1 LLDGILHEA
10 KRIFGEESLEVR
22 SKKMWICYLNI
33 LLIVIKE
40 QGKYFTKSELLRY
53 GPKPL
58 RKADILDISV
68 RHLLILGKL
77 HIFKN
82 GKKNLYTLMIITTV

>member
-1 LLDGILHEA
+1 VDLLFKYIID
-10 KRIFGEESLEVR
+10 RYQRTGEINLP
-22 SKKMWICYLNI
+22 
-33 LLIVIKE
+33 
-40 QGKYFTKSELLRY
+40 KSELLRY

-82 GKKNLYTLMIITTV
+82 GKKNLYTLMKITTV